1 MATAEPLSQA
11 PLASE
16 LVSLSDA
23 ELDSYLQEL
32 SSQSDSTVVKVA
44 DPENLP
50 ASFIQRLRQL
60 VALPPSRSGS

>member
-1 MATAEPLSQA
+1 MTTAKPPSQA

-32 SSQSDSTVVKVA
+32 LSQSDSTVVKVA

-50 ASFIQRLRQL
+50 PSFIQRLRQV
-60 VALPPSRSGS
+60 VALHPSRSGS